1 MAAAHEITCIN
12 KSDRQNAHERITHV
26 GGKTGAKNGGGPWN
40 ITQEE
45 AIKGIE
51 NGTWAFYVARNGSRV
66 NVIVSTSRYGNKYL
80 KTTADGEQPN
90 NLLSLPECP

>member
-1 MAAAHEITCIN
+1 MAATHEITCIN
-12 KSDRQNAHERITHV
+12 KSDRQNPHERITHV
-26 GGKTGAKNGGGPWN
+26 GGKKGAKKDGGPWK

-51 NGTWAFYVARNGSRV
+51 NGTWSFYVTKKGSRV
-66 NVIVSTSRYGNKYL
+66 NIIVAKSRYGNKYL
-80 KTTADGEQPN
+80 KTEADGEQPN

>member
-1 MAAAHEITCIN
+1 MTIAHEITCIS
-12 KSDRQNAHERITHV
+12 KSERHSTHERITHV
-26 GGKTGAKNGGGPWN
+26 GGKSGAKEGGGPWR
-40 ITQEE
+40 ISQEE

-51 NGTWAFYVARNGSRV
+51 ERVWAFFVTKNGSKV

-80 KTTADGEQPN
+80 KTTADGEYPN